1 MSTAPPLATDAAF
14 VLGIA
19 STAIP
24 FACTPEAEAECWLR
38 ILRLYGDAG
47 VTLQALGVGEDRLE
61 ALLERDERESTEVS
75 ERSEQ
80 AGQIEEVD
88 QIAHIA
94 DVAAQIADERGA
106 SGIAT
111 TDLLLAVM
119 EVYGEHFDRALRA
132 HGTNRDEVSERLR
145 GRLRAQ
151 PPAN

>member
-61 ALLERDERESTEVS
+61 ALLERDGREPEASD
-75 ERSEQ
+75 R
-80 AGQIEEVD
+80 AEEID
-88 QIAHIA
+88 QIAHVA
-94 DVAAQIADERGA
+94 DAAARIADERGA

-119 EVYGEHFDRALRA
+119 QVYGEHFDRALRT

-145 GRLRAQ
+145 GRLRVE
-151 PPAN
+151 PPTSST